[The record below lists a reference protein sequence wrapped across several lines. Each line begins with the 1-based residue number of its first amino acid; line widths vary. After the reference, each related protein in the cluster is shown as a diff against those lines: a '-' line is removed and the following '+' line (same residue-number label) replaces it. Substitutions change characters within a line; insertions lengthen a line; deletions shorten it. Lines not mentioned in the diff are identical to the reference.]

1 MCFTEA
7 NFWQFWLKVCK
18 MAQKRFFL
26 SFLKKKI
33 NIFFWDMG
41 QNAIDQ
47 SDCRICLSI
56 KPQEGRE
63 GWNWFLHAHKHR
75 IFIQV
80 NSIIFSVGDQACQI
94 PKITSLQYFR
104 IILRKKWGKN
114 LFFWTTISF
123 KVFYKL
129 IPAII
134 SHGQSI
140 RNNKFPISLQCFKKE
155 GRDEVDFSHAN
166 KH

>member
-1 MCFTEA
+1 MLFLHCLKNFVISFSWKLTKNQKSNSHLYFTA
-7 NFWQFWLKVCK
+7 NP
-18 MAQKRFFL
+18 L
-26 SFLKKKI
+26 SVKI
-33 NIFFWDMG
+33 CGSQVMG
-41 QNAIDQ
+41 QNALGQ
-47 SDCRICLSI
+47 SNCRILNAIS
-56 KPQEGRE
+56 QERSD
-63 GWNWFLHAHKHR
+63 LDLDQHQ
-75 IFIQV
+75 IFWQV
-80 NSIIFSVGDQACQI
+80 DTVVLWTGMPKV

-104 IILRKKWGKN
+104 IILIKKWGKN